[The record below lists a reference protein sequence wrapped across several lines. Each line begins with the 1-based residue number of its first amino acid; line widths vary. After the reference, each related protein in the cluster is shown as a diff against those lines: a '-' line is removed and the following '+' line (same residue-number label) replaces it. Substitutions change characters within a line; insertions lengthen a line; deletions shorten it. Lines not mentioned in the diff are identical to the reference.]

1 MNKRASFIIILRCGF
16 VTRKKLPTKVKK
28 VVNIYKDKNLY
39 SWKWIPSSFYFF
51 NFIFGKYLLVLNKIG
66 VDQTLLMSHYSKL
79 PLVWFKWRFH
89 FYNHLFFERHLLE
102 HTFIINYKSN
112 VMQNLHCKN
121 ESIFWGLNGDLYCQ
135 RPENKLDNSHIIFE
149 LVRRTKPKLAWG
161 KWETFM
167 NWV

>member
-102 HTFIINYKSN
+102 HTFIK
-112 VMQNLHCKN
+112 VMSCRTYIAKMNQYFEGSMGTHIVN
-121 ESIFWGLNGDLYCQ
+121 GLKTN
-135 RPENKLDNSHIIFE
+135 
-149 LVRRTKPKLAWG
+149 
-161 KWETFM
+161 
-167 NWV
+167 